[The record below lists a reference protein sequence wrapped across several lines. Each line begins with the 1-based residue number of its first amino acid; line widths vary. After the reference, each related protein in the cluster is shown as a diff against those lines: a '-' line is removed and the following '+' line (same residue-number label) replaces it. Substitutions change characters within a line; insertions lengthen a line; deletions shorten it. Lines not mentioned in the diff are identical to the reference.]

1 MAIKSNCIVIFFFS
15 QKRFFDAANIWNTTR
30 QERIHKWIFTNAGL
44 KVVVAKMQAPFIRS
58 RVKYIRHPQE
68 RYRAGRK
75 NWKLVVEQ
83 RQIETTHGNV
93 TLHFASVEHML
104 AKLFQPRLLYPFTF
118 RIIYK
123 HIDKL
128 NVFSMCVD
136 IRHTWW

>member
-1 MAIKSNCIVIFFFS
+1 ML
-15 QKRFFDAANIWNTTR
+15 WNTTR
-30 QERIHKWIFTNAGL
+30 VWRKEFISEYLRTPVWKSSWQNASP
-44 KVVVAKMQAPFIRS
+44 PFIRS
-58 RVKYIRHPQE
+58 RVKYIFGNPEE

-128 NVFSMCVD
+128 NVFSTRVD
-136 IRHTWW
+136 TRHIAVIKRPCLFPFFQVNEK